1 MNSTSALISNPA
13 TPAVAS
19 PPESGGAAAVNGAA
33 PEGELL
39 SVAELL
45 RLLEQ
50 GAGFDQALARA
61 AAPPDDAGAPASTDG
76 RAEYPDDAG
85 EQEDGEPCDVV
96 TLLRL
101 LEHSAVAPMSS
112 ADAASVAASAPAATC
127 DPTAAGVAASGNQP
141 PPPRAGAPLAAP
153 LAGPP
158 AAAAAAAAA
167 GEATVLA
174 EAVAQATAGS
184 AAERHD
190 RTPGMAMAPA
200 GVTAAADPAQIT
212 SNLVQSLRAE
222 TTPSA
227 PVERS
232 VHRPVRDPAWP
243 QAIAAEIR
251 FLADQ
256 KVEAATLRLSPEH
269 LGPLEVRIDVRDGH
283 VNVSFGVAHS
293 DTQAAL
299 EQALPRLRELFAAA
313 GLHLGQASV
322 QQEARRD
329 SHPAAR
335 GSAGGENVADSGAG
349 AAPARVRA
357 LGLVDD
363 YA

>member
-13 TPAVAS
+13 TPAVVS
-19 PPESGGAAAVNGAA
+19 PPESGGAAAVVNGAA
-33 PEGELL
+33 PEGEVL

-50 GAGFDQALARA
+50 GAAFDQALARA
-61 AAPPDDAGAPASTDG
+61 AAPPDDAGVPASTDG
-76 RAEYPDDAG
+76 RAEYPGDAG

-101 LEHSAVAPMSS
+101 LEHSAAAPMFIG
-112 ADAASVAASAPAATC
+112 DAASVAASAPAATC
-127 DPTAAGVAASGNQP
+127 DPTAAGAAASGNQP
-141 PPPRAGAPLAAP
+141 PPPRAGAPLA
-153 LAGPP
+153 GPP
-158 AAAAAAAAA
+158 AAAAVA

-174 EAVAQATAGS
+174 EAVAQATAGA

-190 RTPGMAMAPA
+190 RTPGRAMAPA

-212 SNLVQSLRAE
+212 SHLVQSLRAE

-335 GSAGGENVADSGAG
+335 GSAGGENAADTGAG